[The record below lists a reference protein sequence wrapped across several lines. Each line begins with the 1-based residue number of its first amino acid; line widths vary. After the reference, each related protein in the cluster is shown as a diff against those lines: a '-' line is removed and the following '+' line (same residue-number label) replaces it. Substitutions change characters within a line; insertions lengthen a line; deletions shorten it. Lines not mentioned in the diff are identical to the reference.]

1 MKKRPGFN
9 LNPKAV
15 GFAVLAAA
23 TLPAFAADGNLSSV
37 VPTSFVG
44 SWFWAAAG
52 LVIGAVVA
60 VKGVQII
67 IRLIRRV

>member
-1 MKKRPGFN
+1 MKEKRTLPA
-9 LNPKAV
+9 KVV
-15 GFAVLAAA
+15 GWGVLLAAA
-23 TLPAFAADGNLSSV
+23 VPALADDGNLSTV

-60 VKGVQII
+60 VKGVQVII
-67 IRLIRRV
+67 KLIRRI

>member
-1 MKKRPGFN
+1 MKEKRNFSLPA
-9 LNPKAV
+9 KVV
-15 GFAVLAAA
+15 GWGVLLAAA
-23 TLPAFAADGNLSSV
+23 VPALADDGNLSTV

-60 VKGVQII
+60 VKGVQVII
-67 IRLIRRV
+67 KLIRRI